1 MSDPDLLDRAFTLG
15 RVLVTSDSDFLA
27 EAETRQ
33 AAGLEFAGIVYA
45 HSMRVS
51 IRTSIEDLEIIAKVS
66 QPGEGILAE
75 FTFCRCSSSRES
87 PLAA

>member
-1 MSDPDLLDRAFTLG
+1 LAAFF
-15 RVLVTSDSDFLA
+15 VTSDSDFLA

-51 IRTSIEDLEIIAKVS
+51 IRTAIEDLEIIAKVS
-66 QPGEGILAE
+66 QPGEVI
-75 FTFCRCSSSRES
+75 SRIHFL
-87 PLAA
+87 PL